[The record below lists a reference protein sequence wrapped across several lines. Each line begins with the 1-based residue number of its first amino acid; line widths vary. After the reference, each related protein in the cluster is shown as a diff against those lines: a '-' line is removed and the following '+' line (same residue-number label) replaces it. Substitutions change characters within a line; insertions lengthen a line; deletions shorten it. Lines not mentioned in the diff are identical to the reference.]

1 MNNIVDENNVPSFN
15 LKGQQIYAQTIA
27 TEHELIKEE
36 MEIKAFNISIKEDE
50 IHKFYR
56 LPKYYDMAFS
66 RDVDGDIKFFQ
77 KCFQLYSDVTVK
89 RILEPACG
97 TGILIE
103 SFPKFGYYALGYDLS
118 PDMIEYTKERLIN
131 AGIFHDKADVL
142 LGDMKNLEFD
152 SKFDA
157 AVVCINSLGY
167 LTCDEDITSHFKVM
181 GKSLKN
187 GGIYIVELSCKCE
200 DIRNEIKTDDKW
212 FVKENGIYIELSWVI
227 NRYDVQSK
235 IRHVD
240 FQMIVNENGNQLVV
254 DEVHK
259 LRLWLFDDLI
269 LFASRGGFQYIGAYN
284 QEYKPI
290 TESTP
295 ITGELGGLFF
305 IFKNI
310 KNI

>member
-1 MNNIVDENNVPSFN
+1 MNNIIDENNVPYFN
-15 LKGQQIYAQTIA
+15 LKGHQICTQIQV
-27 TEHELIKEE
+27 TEHELIKEN
-36 MEIKAFNISIKEDE
+36 MEITPLNTLIKENE

-66 RDVDGDIKFFQ
+66 RDVDNDIKFFQ

-89 RILEPACG
+89 RVLEPACG

-103 SFPKFGYYALGYDLS
+103 SFPKHGYYALGYDLS
-118 PDMIEYTKERLIN
+118 PDMVEYSKERLIN
-131 AGIFHDKADVL
+131 AGIFHNKADVL

-157 AVVCINSLGY
+157 AVICINSLGY
-167 LTCDEDITSHFKVM
+167 LTCDEDLISHFKAM

-200 DIRNEIKTDDKW
+200 DFRNENKTDGKW
-212 FVKENGIYIELSWVI
+212 FVKENGIEIELAWII
-227 NRYDVQSK
+227 NRYDEQRK

-240 FQMIVNENGNQLVV
+240 FQMVVNENGSQLIV
-254 DEVHK
+254 DEAHE
-259 LRLWLFDDLI
+259 LRLWLFDDFKY
-269 LFASRGGFQYIGAYN
+269 FASRGGFQLVGVYN
-284 QEYKPI
+284 QEYELI
-290 TESTP
+290 TENTP

-305 IFKNI
+305 ILKNI
-310 KNI
+310 KSI